1 MKSLQERWG
10 LQRKVYKVYK
20 ESTLKFLLKI
30 KEVAKMTKKVKSI
43 LLGVIFGAMLLVIS
57 SGSVAMAQYEW
68 DANTVILDHFDG
80 TTVGTAFGPITYE
93 DSLPVLGQAINLVP
107 GGYVKYALPY
117 WYSGGGVQGTVE
129 MWINPRQYG
138 LNEGWPP
145 ILTLQ
150 WLDVTSI
157 PSSGYVGGFVL
168 RSDGKLG
175 WWVWNGQGDGG
186 IAGETTIPLNEW
198 THVAVSWAPD
208 GTKLYVNGV
217 VDASTSANAWP
228 SLSSPTY
235 AYLNWW
241 EQWDLGYVDEL
252 RISNVARSEEEIRD
266 YVAPFLITTVTID
279 IKPGSFLNSI
289 NLRSK
294 GNVSVAI
301 LSDSTFDATT
311 VDRDTVVFAGA
322 FPLPI
327 GQTPED
333 VNGDGLLDVVLHF
346 KTQDLNLQPGDTEAC
361 LSGKTLDGQD
371 IEGCDSVC
379 IVK

>member
-1 MKSLQERWG
+1 
-10 LQRKVYKVYK
+10 
-20 ESTLKFLLKI
+20 
-30 KEVAKMTKKVKSI
+30 
-43 LLGVIFGAMLLVIS
+43 
-57 SGSVAMAQYEW
+57 
-68 DANTVILDHFDG
+68 
-80 TTVGTAFGPITYE
+80 
-93 DSLPVLGQAINLVP
+93 
-107 GGYVKYALPY
+107 
-117 WYSGGGVQGTVE
+117 
-129 MWINPRQYG
+129 
-138 LNEGWPP
+138 
-145 ILTLQ
+145 LTLQ

-157 PSSGYVGGFVL
+157 PSLGYVGGFVL

-279 IKPGSFLNSI
+279 IKPGSYLNTI
-289 NLRSK
+289 NLKSK
-294 GNVSVAI
+294 GNNVPLAV

-311 VDRDTVVFAGA
+311 VDRSNVVFAGA

-371 IEGCDSVC
+371 IEGCDSVR